1 LKAKDIS
8 NKLSIFPKKSKK
20 GETNMSDIKKAII
33 IAAKKFGK
41 SVLPNSVANIPG
53 IASSSQ
59 NDEADED
66 DEDFENI
73 NYGPATPDGMTLS
86 DILSD
91 DEYESE
97 DE

>member
-1 LKAKDIS
+1 
-8 NKLSIFPKKSKK
+8 
-20 GETNMSDIKKAII
+20 MSDIKKAII
-33 IAAKKFGK
+33 IAAKKVGK

-59 NDEADED
+59 NDEANEDDED

-73 NYGPATPDGMTLS
+73 DYGPAIPDGITLS